1 MLRQTGQV
9 APDETIADLFGA
21 RAALALLRRA
31 ESGAATA
38 DELAEA
44 DWTLDARIAES
55 LAKLGL
61 PPPPDTPLARLSGG
75 ARTRAALAAALFAV
89 PDFLLLDEPT
99 TNLDAAGRTAAR
111 EPPAA

>member
-55 LAKLGL
+55 LAQVGL
-61 PPPPDTPLARLSGG
+61 PFPPDTPLAPLSGG
-75 ARTRAALAAALFAV
+75 ERTRAALHGAIRTEARRL
-89 PDFLLLDEPT
+89 EKERGHT
-99 TNLDAAGRTAAR
+99 GRSWRSTYH
-111 EPPAA
+111 